1 MNLQHDPPLGYPK
14 TVIENVSDIISVDGY
29 QAVTRVNTGTVGS
42 RAAYNSRY
50 LDRFGHP
57 PFRRSIGAQPQK
69 RKNKTKKTGHHAAH
83 APDFA
88 TKVPRSLWGAYGITQ
103 RQP

>member
-1 MNLQHDPPLGYPK
+1 MNLQHDPPLGYSK

-29 QAVTRVNTGTVGS
+29 QAVARVNTGTVGS

-69 RKNKTKKTGHHAAH
+69 RKK
-83 APDFA
+83 
-88 TKVPRSLWGAYGITQ
+88 
-103 RQP
+103 